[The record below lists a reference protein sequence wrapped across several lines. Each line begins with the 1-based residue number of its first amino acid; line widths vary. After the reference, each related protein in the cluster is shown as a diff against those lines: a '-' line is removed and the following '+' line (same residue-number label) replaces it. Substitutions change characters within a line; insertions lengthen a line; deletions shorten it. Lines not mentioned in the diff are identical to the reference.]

1 MNINLIIPFTEDAK
15 KKTEELKI
23 DLSNPSEELIKLT
36 KSALI
41 QIMKKEFKFPE
52 VDEKFL
58 TNYFAFYPLA
68 RIILSH
74 INKERFYSAFSNF
87 YFELAKRNI
96 KDVKETL
103 DLLDIKHKETPKF
116 YLIPFQTY
124 IKPKIHSTKDKLTN
138 QKVYRG
144 NVYLNEESAKH
155 FIARVISARVVEN
168 LPLDVKNTAG
178 IFKIT
183 AQELDILFK
192 PKVSQINMKSGK
204 IDFAKFPPCMTKI
217 METMLAKGNPR
228 HMERYY
234 FATFLFNLKMD
245 LEQVLEIF
253 KNTSDYN
260 EKIAKYQLE
269 RIQRY
274 SSPNCAT
281 VKSAGFCYEEEFCK
295 QIKSPLGYYYK
306 KMGWR
311 FAEKEED

>member
-1 MNINLIIPFTEDAK
+1 MNTHLIIPFSEEAK
-15 KKTEELKI
+15 KKTEDLKI
-23 DLSNPSEELIKLT
+23 DLANPQEELVKLT
-36 KSALI
+36 KSCLM

-74 INKERFYSAFSNF
+74 INKSIFYSTFAGF
-87 YFELAKRNI
+87 YFELAKHNI
-96 KDVKETL
+96 KDCKEIL
-103 DLLDIKHKETPKF
+103 NLLKIEYKQTPKF
-116 YLIPFQTY
+116 FLIPFQTY

-138 QKVYRG
+138 QKVYKG
-144 NVYLNEESAKH
+144 NVYLNEENAKH
-155 FIARVISARVVEN
+155 FIARVVSARVIEN
-168 LPLDVKNTAG
+168 LPLDVKATAE
-178 IFKIT
+178 IFKTT

-192 PKVSQINMKSGK
+192 PKVSRINLKSGK

-245 LEQVLEIF
+245 LESVLAIF

-260 EKIAKYQLE
+260 EKVAKYQLE
-269 RIQRY
+269 RIQKY
-274 SSPNCAT
+274 SSPNCDT
-281 VKSAGFCYEEEFCK
+281 VKSAGFCYEDEFCK
-295 QIKSPLGYYYK
+295 LIKSPLGYHYK

-311 FAEKEED
+311 FTEKEEN